1 MSKKVAIVQS
11 NYIPWKGYFDI
22 IAYVD
27 EFIIFDEVQ
36 FTKRDWRNRNKIK
49 TPQDLLWLTVP
60 VLTKSNFL
68 QKISQTKINGDAWKK
83 KHWNALR
90 VNYHKSKFF
99 DEISGLLK
107 DFYHAR
113 EFEFLSHANRYLI
126 DLICDFLDIPTRI
139 SSSADLNL
147 PKEKNQRLISICKQV
162 KADVYLSGRSAQGYI
177 DLDEFSNAGISIEWF
192 DYDDYPEYD
201 QLWGKFV
208 HEVSILDLLFNCGK
222 SSKSFMKYSLQ

>member
-1 MSKKVAIVQS
+1 M
-11 NYIPWKGYFDI
+11 
-22 IAYVD
+22 D

-90 VNYHKSKFF
+90 VNYQKSKFF
-99 DEISGLLK
+99 DEISGLLE
-107 DFYHAR
+107 DFYQAR
-113 EFEFLSHANRYLI
+113 EFEFLSDANRYLI

-139 SSSADLNL
+139 SSSADFNL
-147 PKEKNQRLISICKQV
+147 PEEKNQKLISICKQI

-222 SSKSFMKYSLQ
+222 SSK

>member
-22 IAYVD
+22 IANAD
-27 EFIIFDEVQ
+27 EFILYDEVQ

-68 QKISQTKINGDAWKK
+68 QKISQTKINGNAWKK

-90 VNYHKSKFF
+90 VNYRKARFF
-99 DEISGLLK
+99 DEISELLE
-107 DFYHAR
+107 DFYQAR
-113 EFEFLSHANRYLI
+113 EFEFLSDANRHLI
-126 DLICDFLDIPTRI
+126 DLICDFLDISTRI
-139 SSSADLNL
+139 SSSVDLNL
-147 PKEKNQRLISICKQV
+147 PEEKNQRLISICKQV
-162 KADVYLSGRSAQGYI
+162 KADVYLSGKRAQGYI
-177 DLDEFSNAGISIEWF
+177 DLDAFSNAGISIEWF
-192 DYDDYPEYD
+192 DYDGYPEYD
-201 QLWGKFV
+201 QLWGDFV

-222 SSKSFMKYSLQ
+222 SSHTFMNFSK